1 MYKCTALLPFSFS
14 WLGSAFT
21 VKKMSKVC
29 LVMFI
34 LWLATRSALESE
46 GSEFLIG
53 QPASTSL

>member
-1 MYKCTALLPFSFS
+1 MLFV
-14 WLGSAFT
+14 WLGSAFS

-29 LVMFI
+29 LVMFG
-34 LWLATRSALESE
+34 LKLETRSALEFE